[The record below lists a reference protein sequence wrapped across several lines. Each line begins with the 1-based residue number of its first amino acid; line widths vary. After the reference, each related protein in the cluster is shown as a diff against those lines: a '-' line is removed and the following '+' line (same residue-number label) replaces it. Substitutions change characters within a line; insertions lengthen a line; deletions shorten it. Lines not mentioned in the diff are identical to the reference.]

1 MKQWK
6 YADLPW
12 VEKQGGWLLSLF
24 IHLAIF
30 SFLLTY
36 SPSSKISRNRAYPRQ
51 IFLKFSAPK
60 ENSADSSKLPEPA
73 RATQAM
79 EPEALFTET
88 ASANPYEHPAVPHP
102 YESAIAEF
110 RREQEDAAKELAQSF
125 AGLRGEIERRA
136 PAETKAAPA
145 DVSSIGAAQGAV
157 RVFDISKV
165 PEAVA
170 ATVLERY
177 DIRISQKYMDGGAFN
192 PNYLSSARLR
202 DKTFVNV
209 AGSGFYEVF
218 EVSRRAVQR
227 LILLES
233 REMAVRGL
241 NPDNT
246 RVIKV
251 VFGIIELSGGIAQN
265 EQNDS
270 KGYDLGIT
278 EFQFEEIK

>member
-1 MKQWK
+1 MKQFVCT
-6 YADLPW
+6 DLPW

-24 IHLAIF
+24 IHIAIF
-30 SFLLTY
+30 SFLFTY
-36 SPSSKISRNRAYPRQ
+36 SPPTQSSRNRATPRQ
-51 IFLKFSAPK
+51 IFLKFAAPQEIPAESQK
-60 ENSADSSKLPEPA
+60 PPEPA
-73 RATQAM
+73 RATQAL
-79 EPEALFTET
+79 EQETSPPEPSPPEAGK
-88 ASANPYEHPAVPHP
+88 ASGATQP

-110 RREQEDAAKELAQSF
+110 RREQDEAAKELSQSF

-136 PAETKAAPA
+136 PAETQGASA
-145 DVSSIGAAQGAV
+145 DVSSLGAEQGAV

-165 PEAVA
+165 PESVA
-170 ATVLERY
+170 SSVLDRY
-177 DIRISQKYMDGGAFN
+177 DIKIVQKYMEGSALN

-202 DKTFVNV
+202 DKTFIN
-209 AGSGFYEVF
+209 AGGSGFYEVF

-227 LILLES
+227 LTLLES

-251 VFGIIELSGGIAQN
+251 VFGIIELGGGLVLS
-265 EQNDS
+265 EQS
-270 KGYDLGIT
+270 ETKGYDLGIT